1 MKCPA
6 DETEII
12 CHINQAGNSMRQW
25 SVESEAFHDKRS
37 IALFFF
43 TKTLHLPRR
52 VRVKQKVLIVCGPSS
67 RRGVPL
73 HFFHLHW
80 HVSWCYRCSK
90 LV

>member
-1 MKCPA
+1 MKCPVV
-6 DETEII
+6 ETAIS
-12 CHINQAGNSMRQW
+12 CHINQAGNSLRQW
-25 SVESEAFHDKRS
+25 SVKSEAFHDKKG

-52 VRVKQKVLIVCGPSS
+52 VRVKQRVLMACGPSS
-67 RRGVPL
+67 RRGVPV

-80 HVSWCYRCSK
+80 HVSCCYPCSE